1 MANVTVSITFLTIL
15 KSKYIKY
22 KIGPKSNDVVLKI
35 YRHIKSILALAKL
48 KLKTLHSTWPLQSPI
63 FMTVASML
71 LRIYEASSVETT
83 TRRKDNTG
91 LLWIIIRALAL
102 IFEMSTM
109 KSSHLHVVLSVEFAT
124 MTPPMRNQCKFW
136 AFELKQNFRVK
147 KLL

>member
-1 MANVTVSITFLTIL
+1 MKLMANVTVSITFLTIL

-91 LLWIIIRALAL
+91 LL
-102 IFEMSTM
+102 
-109 KSSHLHVVLSVEFAT
+109 
-124 MTPPMRNQCKFW
+124 
-136 AFELKQNFRVK
+136 
-147 KLL
+147 